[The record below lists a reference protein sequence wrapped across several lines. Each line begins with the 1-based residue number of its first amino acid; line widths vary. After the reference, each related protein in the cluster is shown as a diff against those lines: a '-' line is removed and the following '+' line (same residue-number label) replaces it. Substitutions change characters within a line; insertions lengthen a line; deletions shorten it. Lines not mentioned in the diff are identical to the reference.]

1 MRKAIYDVAKF
12 RRVFRA
18 AALIVLM
25 TVCGGIFGQTVSIS
39 PTTGNVIS
47 NSSYNGES
55 HLNGFGGAWVH
66 NQLPMTLISS
76 DKETLTESG
85 LMSEHANNITAE
97 GQYLIFASGEASTT
111 INHMS
116 LSLPRGYRFTSYK
129 MVLEYDTSSK
139 TASVFKEMDST
150 FTAAYETATVAKD
163 AKGVTMQRTS
173 LNSTDMGNI
182 LYFRQD
188 HKAGMARVKVVSFVI
203 TFECTDKFGLVLRP
217 DETQFT
223 SPVCCISL
231 PFQTQRVDLGE
242 IKKETD
248 NGYTS
253 YKYNYKNV
261 KDLQADF
268 LFYDTKGIVGGKAVP
283 GTAGDQCITAVRNV
297 GDRTFMALKNNTY
310 WLESPTE
317 ALAQDGKTTVPVG
330 YRIVGARVVYS
341 NSINPDFK
349 KGDNILISDGKGN
362 YMNHNLKFT
371 ATKVVWKYGTD
382 GKVSTTAGSTTY
394 YLRHSSQGFI
404 RPTVSLDVTTSVRSA
419 SPYNTDGLNLFY
431 GSGNDT
437 YVISYNADGNAVY
450 NNAQQYALVQNAD
463 YQGSGSSFTVRLY
476 DKTGENVEHEAM
488 VSNDNPSGDLVLE
501 KINNDAVKMQI
512 EGLEDGQRAYVC
524 LEVQLEALNPYIDK
538 MDISCTQ
545 PSGEKKLKNQYLAD
559 DFTIGTGGKVDFSV
573 PTNFGTTGLRFAFEG
588 LHSKTA
594 DETYTGIGTPGEY
607 SRYHFVK
614 SPYYNLIGENLQ
626 QHRQEAADYD
636 YTAKLSVDV
645 AGDKAFYCNNSDKF
659 KAGTSG
665 SETFMYEEYRYSN
678 DEYDRQ
684 GGKWDYMLANNGDD
698 YETRY
703 LVVCD
708 ETRYNIAPT
717 TTPRHAYYAYYS
729 TDLKLTTVDYEPV
742 ITYTK
747 VYNDGVQP
755 TGYDSNYYVG
765 ATVTLKDTG
774 GKPVTSGSGYVYAKQ
789 IIDRINADIA
799 DGAENAPVDTKHIL
813 YFDASG
819 INSLLFSSTDASWG
833 KLEDLKAE
841 LGDNALMYLPQGVT
855 YGISNVATRSMY
867 GDDFVA
873 SNDVVLTDQKPFF
886 APYDIC
892 MNAANEVVYS
902 RMMTQDNNT
911 KRWVSLVL
919 PFTVAVDTETGKYEQ
934 SADNSEFTFYTM
946 NESNAFSNEQS
957 VDGYK
962 YDIDAHFSPY
972 TGVPVT
978 EPNKPYL
985 VGIDR
990 METAEAGSKLLFTV
1004 RQKGATIVKTPAT
1017 LSDQRIDGGTSS
1029 GVLKGTSYSLHNYG
1043 TYSGS
1048 QIPKEEGV
1056 LYFNKDKF
1064 ISSLI
1069 LSDRYTM
1076 VYVLPFRGY
1085 YMAEGNASNVRYMYI
1100 TTEPNGETSFA
1111 DALQKE
1117 NMPDGILFSSC
1128 HGQLTLSATR
1138 DLRAA
1143 IRSLAGVTVQNVSL
1157 REGETVSLSL
1167 PSGIYVVNGCK
1178 VVVK

>member
-39 PTTGNVIS
+39 PATGNVIS
-47 NSSYNGES
+47 NESYSGES
-55 HLNGFGGAWVH
+55 HLDGFGGTWVH

-76 DKETLTESG
+76 DKATLTESG
-85 LMSEHANNITAE
+85 LMSEHANNIKAD
-97 GQYLIFASGEASTT
+97 GQYLIFASGEASNV
-111 INHMS
+111 INRMS

-129 MVLEYDTSSK
+129 MVLEYDDSK
-139 TASVFKEMDST
+139 ENKAESVFKEMNST
-150 FTAAYETATVAKD
+150 FGDTYETATVENNGKS
-163 AKGVTMQRTS
+163 VTMQRTS
-173 LNSTDMGNI
+173 LNATDMGNI
-182 LYFRQD
+182 LYFCQE
-188 HKAGMARVKVVSFVI
+188 HSAGMARVKVLSFVI

-217 DETQFT
+217 DETEFT

-231 PFQTQRVDLGE
+231 PFQTQRVDLGPIE
-242 IKKETD
+242 RATNK
-248 NGYTS
+248 GYTS
-253 YKYNYKNV
+253 YKYNYQNV

-268 LFYDTKGIVGGKAVP
+268 LFYDTKGIVDGTAVP
-283 GTAGDQCITAVRNV
+283 GTVGDQCIAAVRNV
-297 GDRTFMALKNNTY
+297 RDRTFMALKNNTY

-330 YRIVGARVVYS
+330 YRIVGARIVYS
-341 NSINPDFK
+341 NSINPDIK
-349 KGDNILISDGKGN
+349 KGDNILISDGNGN
-362 YMNHNLKFT
+362 YMNHNLEFT
-371 ATKVVWKYGTD
+371 PTKVVWKYGTD
-382 GKVSTTAGSTTY
+382 GKVSTKVGNTTY
-394 YLRHSSQGFI
+394 YLYSYTRYFREPTLRSS
-404 RPTVSLDVTTSVRSA
+404 TKSSDA
-419 SPYNTDGLNLFY
+419 SSYSTDGLNLFY
-431 GSGNDT
+431 GSGNST
-437 YVISYNADGNAVY
+437 YVISYDDNGKGVY
-450 NNAQQYALVQNAD
+450 NNAQHYALAINED
-463 YQGSGSSFTVRLY
+463 YQDGSSFTLKLY
-476 DKTGENVEHEAM
+476 DKTGENVALEAA
-488 VSNDNPSGDLVLE
+488 VNDGTPSGDLVIE

-512 EGLEDGQRAYVC
+512 EGLEEGQRAYVC

-594 DETYTGIGTPGEY
+594 DETYEGIGSLGEY

-614 SPYYNLIGENLQ
+614 SEYYNLIGENLQ

-636 YTAKLSVDV
+636 YTKKISVDV

-678 DEYDRQ
+678 GEYQNQ
-684 GGKWDYMLANNGDD
+684 GGTWGEMLADNGGG
-698 YETRY
+698 YQTRY

-742 ITYTK
+742 VTYTK
-747 VYNDGVQP
+747 VYSDGVQP
-755 TGYDSNYYVG
+755 TGYDGNYYVG
-765 ATVTLKDTG
+765 AKVTLKDTDG
-774 GKPVTSGSGYVYAKQ
+774 NPVPEGSGYVYAKQ
-789 IIDRINADIA
+789 IVDRINADIA
-799 DGAENAPVDTKHIL
+799 NKAANAPVDSKHIL

-841 LGDNALMYLPQGVT
+841 LGENALMYLPQGVT
-855 YGISNVATRSMY
+855 YGISNVATRSIY

-886 APYDIC
+886 APYDIR
-892 MNAANEVVYS
+892 MNAASEVVYS

-946 NESNAFSNEQS
+946 NKSNAFSNGQS

-972 TGVPVT
+972 TGTPVT

-990 METAEAGSKLLFTV
+990 METSEAGSKLLFIV
-1004 RQKGATIVKTPAT
+1004 RQKGATIVKTPTT
-1017 LSDQRIDGGTSS
+1017 LDEQDIAGDVSS
-1029 GVLKGTSYSLHNYG
+1029 GTMNGISYSLHNYG
-1043 TYSGS
+1043 TYSGV
-1048 QIPKEEGV
+1048 QIAKEEGV

-1069 LSDRYTM
+1069 LSDRYTT
-1076 VYVLPFRGY
+1076 VKVLPFRSY
-1085 YMAEGNASNVRYMYI
+1085 YMAEGNASNVRYLYI

-1111 DALQKE
+1111 DALLAE
-1117 NMPDGILFSSC
+1117 NTPDGIVFSSC
-1128 HGQLTLSATR
+1128 QGQLTLSATR

-1143 IRSLAGVTVQNVSL
+1143 IRSLAGVKIQDVSL
-1157 REGETVSLSL
+1157 REGESSTISL
-1167 PSGIYVVNGCK
+1167 PSGIYVVNGSK